1 MSVDQLIHFNS
12 NEEYERSVF
21 QFVQMTGNMS
31 IKEAKHAM
39 DGLVERNPGQA
50 EFSDLPLRGRAE
62 PPEQRTLCF
71 RHRLPLSEQPGAH
84 LRPHPE
90 KYAA

>member
-39 DGLVERNPGQA
+39 DGLVERTLAKQN
-50 EFSDLPLRGRAE
+50 F
-62 PPEQRTLCF
+62 TLCF